1 MMNPHPPP
9 SSSPP
14 NRHPHSNFGFNS
26 NPPQHHAGTSPHQ
39 RGRSVIEAR
48 RIRRVEMADIQ
59 TIAVSSLQQAMRA
72 VLEVAHGR
80 HDIVI
85 NTVRVDHAS
94 AMRELPHVKTAWR
107 EWRLRNKRRLR
118 KLSIADGL
126 LTIVGDVM
134 LSVLTDRPTDQPI
147 LALLRRCAQ
156 RIKRCAGEV
165 GELPAVRGASL
176 QPHPPPRQ

>member
-1 MMNPHPPP
+1 M
-9 SSSPP
+9 
-14 NRHPHSNFGFNS
+14 
-26 NPPQHHAGTSPHQ
+26 
-39 RGRSVIEAR
+39 IEAR

-80 HDIVI
+80 RDIVI

-94 AMRELPHVKTAWR
+94 AMRELLHVKTAWR

-126 LTIVGDVM
+126 LAIVGDAV

-147 LALLRRCAQ
+147 LAMLRCCA
-156 RIKRCAGEV
+156 
-165 GELPAVRGASL
+165 
-176 QPHPPPRQ
+176 